1 MQKVHEI
8 LPLNLA
14 GFRRGASPRMP
25 GACVTLMGLRLP
37 EDLKPTVDNQ
47 QQAQVIQAHT
57 HASQLPPIWC
67 PPPQPVATQ
76 ITCVKFDYRA
86 ATCIEP
92 LTMEPAT
99 CCEIFM
105 RLYCICRLWAQH

>member
-1 MQKVHEI
+1 MQKLLEI

-47 QQAQVIQAHT
+47 QQAQVLQAHT
-57 HASQLPPIWC
+57 HASQLSHFGGHLISS
-67 PPPQPVATQ
+67 PQPVATQ
-76 ITCVKFDYRA
+76 TICPQIRLLGVNTC
-86 ATCIEP
+86 
-92 LTMEPAT
+92 
-99 CCEIFM
+99 
-105 RLYCICRLWAQH
+105 